1 MSSGEHNIW
10 KQQLSAWVTV
20 DVARKVEDR
29 AYRDHVTKSDVVR
42 SAIEM
47 YLDADGSDKGS
58 LARIEVKL
66 DAVLAAS
73 REDDPGMA
81 EKIQQGMAERVEDC
95 VSAAEVEW

>member
-10 KQQLSAWVTV
+10 KQQLSAWVTD

-47 YLDADGSDKGS
+47 YLNEEDGSRDS
-58 LARIEVKL
+58 FVRIEEKL
-66 DAVLAAS
+66 DAVLTS
-73 REDDPGMA
+73 IRESDAG
-81 EKIQQGMAERVEDC
+81 EVEDI
-95 VSAAEVEW
+95 SASTAEPLEDRE

>member
-1 MSSGEHNIW
+1 M
-10 KQQLSAWVTV
+10 TV

-58 LARIEVKL
+58 LARIEAKL
-66 DAVLAAS
+66 DDALARI
-73 REDDPGMA
+73 RESNA
-81 EKIQQGMAERVEDC
+81 IR
-95 VSAAEVEW
+95 